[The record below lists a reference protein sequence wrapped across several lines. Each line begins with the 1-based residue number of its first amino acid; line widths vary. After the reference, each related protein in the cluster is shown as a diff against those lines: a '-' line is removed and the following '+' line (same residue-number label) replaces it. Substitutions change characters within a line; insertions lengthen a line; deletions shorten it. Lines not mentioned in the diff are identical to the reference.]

1 MYDLENLTGDIVT
14 MKLTNGIELLAQLLS
29 TDEDN
34 NYFTLGE
41 PRIVV
46 INGADLALIPYVFT
60 CDTVEV
66 VIPASAVLSINKS
79 SEDSTADYEKLV
91 SDIVEDAVTEE

>member
-14 MKLTNGIELLAQLLS
+14 MKLTNGIELLAQLLG

-46 INGADLALIPYVFT
+46 INGADLALIPYV
-60 CDTVEV
+60 
-66 VIPASAVLSINKS
+66 
-79 SEDSTADYEKLV
+79 YMRHR
-91 SDIVEDAVTEE
+91 

>member
-1 MYDLENLTGDIVT
+1 M
-14 MKLTNGIELLAQLLS
+14 
-29 TDEDN
+29 
-34 NYFTLGE
+34 
-41 PRIVV
+41 
-46 INGADLALIPYVFT
+46 FT

-91 SDIVEDAVTEE
+91 SDIAEDAVTEE